1 MNEIK
6 LQLILITFSHL
17 SFLPFIK
24 PNRASLWE
32 ARLSKDE

>member
-6 LQLILITFSHL
+6 LQLILITFSHT
-17 SFLPFIK
+17 FHPFIK